1 MNNLS
6 FTSKRM
12 RMVVQSFVKKKG
24 YVVLQWKR
32 FEMEKGK
39 FQWRVVYKVN
49 MDYG

>member
-12 RMVVQSFVKKKG
+12 RTVVQSFVKKKG

-39 FQWRVVYKVN
+39 YKWRVVYKVIEQ
-49 MDYG
+49 